1 MAMKYIE
8 KVTKET
14 PLVGRVVNALKSENQ
29 EENAPSIKAVLDNLH
44 NPKQL
49 LINNDFQV
57 NQRGQSEYVSN
68 GYSLDMWYFRNYNQS
83 NTKLEPT
90 SNGIR
95 VTNNGINEIAVYQ
108 YVYAE
113 TKQVV
118 TLVAKVN
125 GQTYSI
131 SGLPTSTGETP
142 TIVVEEG
149 KIELNVRYYNTSKR
163 YRVYAMVG
171 VNQIADIEYIDL
183 FEGDIV
189 YKHVKEDETT
199 ALMRSRRW
207 FQYLSKI
214 LFDCSVGYDNARNDK
229 VTGSISFD
237 SMVQEPTVSA
247 KRVFIHATFAR
258 NTYESLIA
266 RFNIYGNNI
275 LFTVKR
281 KDGSV
286 LPIATDIGYRVD
298 MSEVSISCEPL

>member
-14 PLVGRVVNALKSENQ
+14 PLVGRVVNTLKSENQ
-29 EENAPSIKAVLDNLH
+29 EENAPSIKAVLDNLQ
-44 NPKQL
+44 PKQL

-57 NQRGQSEYVSN
+57 NQRGQSEYISN

-95 VTNNGINEIAVYQ
+95 VTNNGNNEIAVYQ

-131 SGLPTSTGETP
+131 SGLPTGTGETP

-149 KIELNVRYYNTSKR
+149 KIELNVRYYDADKR

-189 YKHVKEDETT
+189 YKHVKEDKTT
-199 ALMRSRRW
+199 ALVRCRDKVRDCNLIGYQR
-207 FQYLSKI
+207 FDYGTEALFAC
-214 LFDCSVGYDNARNDK
+214 LFDQEFEKPPVLANIKASFYKKGSTAESMTIEIPSATLNLNDIFQFKMNKSELPTGTNCVFVRCIASV
-229 VTGSISFD
+229 
-237 SMVQEPTVSA
+237 
-247 KRVFIHATFAR
+247 
-258 NTYESLIA
+258 
-266 RFNIYGNNI
+266 
-275 LFTVKR
+275 
-281 KDGSV
+281 
-286 LPIATDIGYRVD
+286 
-298 MSEVSISCEPL
+298 EPL

>member
-14 PLVGRVVNALKSENQ
+14 PLVGRVVNTLKSENQ
-29 EENAPSIKAVLDNLH
+29 EENAPSIKAVLDNLQ
-44 NPKQL
+44 PKQL

-57 NQRGQSEYVSN
+57 NQRGQSEYISN

-149 KIELNVRYYNTSKR
+149 KIELNVRYYDTDKR

-214 LFDCSVGYDNARNDK
+214 LFDCSAGN
-229 VTGSISFD
+229 S
-237 SMVQEPTVSA
+237 SA
-247 KRVFIHATFAR
+247 
-258 NTYESLIA
+258 L
-266 RFNIYGNNI
+266 
-275 LFTVKR
+275 
-281 KDGSV
+281 
-286 LPIATDIGYRVD
+286 
-298 MSEVSISCEPL
+298 

>member
-14 PLVGRVVNALKSENQ
+14 PLVGRVVNTLKSENQ
-29 EENAPSIKAVLDNLH
+29 EENAPSIKAVLDNLQ
-44 NPKQL
+44 PKQL

-83 NTKLEPT
+83 NTKLVPA

-95 VTNNGINEIAVYQ
+95 VTNNGNNEIAVYQ

-149 KIELNVRYYNTSKR
+149 KIELNVRYYDTDKR

-214 LFDCSVGYDNARNDK
+214 VFDCSVGYDNARNDK

-247 KRVFIHATFAR
+247 KRVFIYATFAS
-258 NTYESLIA
+258 NTYESLIS

>member
-29 EENAPSIKAVLDNLH
+29 EENAPSIQAVLDNLQ
-44 NPKQL
+44 PKQL
-49 LINNDFQV
+49 LINNDFQI

-95 VTNNGINEIAVYQ
+95 VTNNGNGEIAVYQ

-113 TKQVV
+113 KQIV

-125 GQTYSI
+125 GEIYSI
-131 SGLPTSTGETP
+131 SGLPTGTGETP

-149 KIELNVRYYNTSKR
+149 KIELNVRYYDADKR

-207 FQYLSKI
+207 FQYLPKI
-214 LFDCSVGYDNARNDK
+214 IFGGFAGYDYARNDK
-229 VTGSISFD
+229 VVGSISFD
-237 SMVQEPTVSA
+237 SMVQEPAVSA
-247 KRVFIHATFAR
+247 KRVFIQATFAS

-286 LPIATDIGYRVD
+286 LPIATDIGYHVD

>member
-1 MAMKYIE
+1 M
-8 KVTKET
+8 
-14 PLVGRVVNALKSENQ
+14 
-29 EENAPSIKAVLDNLH
+29 LDNLQ
-44 NPKQL
+44 PKQL

-68 GYSLDMWYFRNYNQS
+68 GYSLDMWYFRNYNRS

-214 LFDCSVGYDNARNDK
+214 LFDCSVGYDNVRNDK

-247 KRVFIHATFAR
+247 KRVFIHATFAS